1 MGVRGD
7 DVRGDKEGRR
17 EWDKKEGIGCGKG
30 RQEGRGRERAKEEGM
45 EC

>member
-17 EWDKKEGIGCGKG
+17 EWDKEEGIGCGKG
-30 RQEGRGRERAKEEGM
+30 RQEGGGGVRELRKRG
-45 EC
+45 